1 MLHCERIHLKNFYPH
16 LAEKG
21 RDPFVDIYLPYNMRE
36 MKRQDDKRPS
46 MVICPGGGYGGC
58 SEREWEPLALKVMA
72 MGFNAFVIRYST
84 SPHRY
89 PTQLIEVA
97 ALFDLINKNAE
108 NWNCDEEK
116 ISIMGFSAGGH
127 LSAHY
132 SNAYNLPEIEEL
144 YGATYRPFSS
154 VLCYPVI
161 SADPTISDRGT
172 FANLLGYF
180 PEGEEGDKYSC
191 EKLVT
196 EDTPPAFIWHTA
208 EDNCV
213 PVANSLR
220 YAEALAKNKIPFDLH
235 IYPFGAHGLATADK
249 LTLDPPAFDTVEK
262 HKKLADVNDWF
273 YELQKWFD
281 LIL

>member
-1 MLHCERIHLKNFYPH
+1 MLRCERIHLKDFYPH
-16 LAEKG
+16 LAENG

-84 SPHRY
+84 APHRY

-97 ALFDLINKNAE
+97 ALYDLINKNA
-108 NWNCDEEK
+108 NDWNCDVEK

-127 LSAHY
+127 LAAHY
-132 SNAYNLPEIEEL
+132 SNAYNLPKIKEL

-154 VLCYPVI
+154 VLCYAVI
-161 SADPTISDRGT
+161 STDPDIANRGT
-172 FANLLGYF
+172 FVNLLGYF

-196 EDTPPAFIWHTA
+196 EDTPPAFIWHTTT
-208 EDNCV
+208 DQCV
-213 PVANSLR
+213 HVANSLR
-220 YAEALAKNKIPFDLH
+220 YAEALSKNKVLFDLH
-235 IYPFGAHGLATADK
+235 IYPYGVHGLATADS
-249 LTLDPPAFDTVEK
+249 LTLDMDGIDTTAY
-262 HKKLADVNDWF
+262 KKIADVHDWLK
-273 YELQKWFD
+273 ELQKWFH
-281 LIL
+281 LI

>member
-1 MLHCERIHLKNFYPH
+1 MLRCERIHLKDFYPH
-16 LAEKG
+16 LAENG

-84 SPHRY
+84 APHRY

-97 ALFDLINKNAE
+97 ALYDLINKNA
-108 NWNCDEEK
+108 NDWNCDVEK

-127 LSAHY
+127 LAAHY
-132 SNAYNLPEIEEL
+132 SNAYNLPEIENL

-154 VLCYPVI
+154 VLCYAVI
-161 SADPTISDRGT
+161 STDPEITHKGTII
-172 FANLLGYF
+172 NLVGEL
-180 PEGEEGDKYSC
+180 PEGEEADKYSC

-196 EDTPPAFIWHTA
+196 EDTPPAFIWHTV

-220 YAEALAKNKIPFDLH
+220 YAEALSKNKVLFDLH
-235 IYPFGAHGLATADK
+235 IYPFGVHGLATADS
-249 LTLDPPAFDTVEK
+249 LTLDMDGIDTTAY
-262 HKKLADVNDWF
+262 KKIADVHDWLK
-273 YELQKWFD
+273 ELQKWFH
-281 LIL
+281 LI

>member
-1 MLHCERIHLKNFYPH
+1 MLRCERIHLKDFYPH

-84 SPHRY
+84 APHRY

-97 ALFDLINKNAE
+97 ALYDLINKNADE
-108 NWNCDEEK
+108 WNCDVEK

-127 LSAHY
+127 LAAHY
-132 SNAYNLPEIEEL
+132 SNAYNLPKIKEL

-154 VLCYPVI
+154 VLCYAVI
-161 SADPTISDRGT
+161 SADPEITDRGT

-196 EDTPPAFIWHTA
+196 EDTPPAFIWHTTT
-208 EDNCV
+208 DQCV
-213 PVANSLR
+213 HVANSLR
-220 YAEALAKNKIPFDLH
+220 YAEALSKNKVLFDLH
-235 IYPFGAHGLATADK
+235 IYPYGVHGLATADS
-249 LTLDPPAFDTVEK
+249 LTLDMDGIDTTAY
-262 HKKLADVNDWF
+262 KKIADVHDWLK
-273 YELQKWFD
+273 ELQKWFH
-281 LIL
+281 LI

>member
-1 MLHCERIHLKNFYPH
+1 MLRCERIHLKDFYPH
-16 LAEKG
+16 LAENG

-84 SPHRY
+84 APHRY

-97 ALFDLINKNAE
+97 ALYDLINKNADE
-108 NWNCDEEK
+108 WNCDVEK

-127 LSAHY
+127 LAAHY
-132 SNAYNLPEIEEL
+132 SNAYNLPEIENL

-161 SADPTISDRGT
+161 SADPEIAHKGSI
-172 FANLLGYF
+172 ANLLGYY
-180 PEGEEGDKYSC
+180 PEGEEADKYSC

-196 EDTPPAFIWHTA
+196 EDTPPAFIWHTV

-220 YAEALAKNKIPFDLH
+220 YAEALSRNKVMFNLH
-235 IYPFGAHGLATADK
+235 IYPFGAHGLSTADK
-249 LTLDPPAFDTVEK
+249 LTCNIDYSDATAC
-262 HKKLADVNDWF
+262 KKLADVHDWLK
-273 YELQKWFD
+273 ELQKWFD